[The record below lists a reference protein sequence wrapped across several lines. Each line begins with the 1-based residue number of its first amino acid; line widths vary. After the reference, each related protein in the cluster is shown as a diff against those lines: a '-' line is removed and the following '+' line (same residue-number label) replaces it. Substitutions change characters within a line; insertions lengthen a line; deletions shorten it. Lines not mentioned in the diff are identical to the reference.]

1 MVSGGPYKI
10 GQIFGAYRLEAYL
23 GAGAFKNVYRAR
35 NVGNGPGPAVV
46 ALGFPHIQD
55 SESVAELEREHSVT
69 SRLVHPNIL
78 RVYAVMRAEAV
89 AFLVMDFVAGRNLRT
104 VLRESGALDAARAT
118 RYVGLV
124 CDALAYAHSA
134 HVFHRDIKP
143 ENILVT
149 PEGEPL
155 LVDFGVARLL
165 ARTTEKAET
174 RVGTLEYMAPEL
186 FHGAAG
192 TNADLWALGVT
203 LYELLTGARPFT
215 GEVGEVMSKISSVA
229 RHDEAPLQARGVDTR
244 LIRVL
249 RKALSKDPET
259 RYQRAE
265 EFARDLEAA
274 ARRTRLVDDDESRL
288 EVLLKASIPLV
299 YVVSFE
305 EERVL
310 AALRDIAARLGEERG
325 AARSVLVWSASR
337 GLMDATGK
345 TVPQTAGD
353 PTGAIY
359 HAIESPEDSIYVLLD
374 IHRQGSPAV
383 SRLLRD
389 AARVVRT
396 TRKSIVL
403 LSPVYGL
410 ADEIAHE
417 ATLLQFHLPDRNL
430 LEPMIDRVAEVMKND
445 GVSVDLDAES
455 RATVARSAMGLT
467 LAEAERALRLSALKQ
482 GVLDRSSARS
492 IAEQKSQIIRK
503 SGILEYYDTSD
514 SFADVAGL
522 KGLLSWFS
530 ERYPVFAGTARY
542 AGLPAPRGVLLVG
555 VPGCGKSLAAR
566 ALAGSWR
573 TPLVR
578 LDVGKI
584 FGSLVGEAEANLRR
598 AIQTAEAV
606 SPCILWIDEI
616 EKGFAGSQSQSGGG
630 VGARVFAT
638 FLTWLQDKRSPV
650 FVVATA
656 NDLRGLPPELLRQGR
671 FDETFFVGLPDER
684 ERTDAWRIHL
694 QKRKRDPGRFDI
706 GALTNMTAGYSGA
719 EIEQCVVAGLYRAFG
734 QSRDVLQGDMAAAIA
749 ETQPLS
755 QAQPEQVSAIVAWG
769 LQNARPASA
778 P

>member
-23 GAGAFKNVYRAR
+23 GAGAFKNVYRAS
-35 NVGNGPGPAVV
+35 NVGNGPGPDVV

-89 AFLVMDFVAGRNLRT
+89 AFLVMDFVAGRNLRA
-104 VLRESGALDAARAT
+104 VLREAGALDAARAT

-305 EERVL
+305 EDRVL
-310 AALRDIAARLGEERG
+310 VALRDIAARLGEERG

-359 HAIESPEDSIYVLLD
+359 HAIERP
-374 IHRQGSPAV
+374 G
-383 SRLLRD
+383 
-389 AARVVRT
+389 
-396 TRKSIVL
+396 
-403 LSPVYGL
+403 
-410 ADEIAHE
+410 
-417 ATLLQFHLPDRNL
+417 
-430 LEPMIDRVAEVMKND
+430 
-445 GVSVDLDAES
+445 
-455 RATVARSAMGLT
+455 
-467 LAEAERALRLSALKQ
+467 
-482 GVLDRSSARS
+482 
-492 IAEQKSQIIRK
+492 IR
-503 SGILEYYDTSD
+503 
-514 SFADVAGL
+514 
-522 KGLLSWFS
+522 
-530 ERYPVFAGTARY
+530 
-542 AGLPAPRGVLLVG
+542 
-555 VPGCGKSLAAR
+555 
-566 ALAGSWR
+566 
-573 TPLVR
+573 
-578 LDVGKI
+578 
-584 FGSLVGEAEANLRR
+584 
-598 AIQTAEAV
+598 
-606 SPCILWIDEI
+606 
-616 EKGFAGSQSQSGGG
+616 
-630 VGARVFAT
+630 
-638 FLTWLQDKRSPV
+638 
-650 FVVATA
+650 
-656 NDLRGLPPELLRQGR
+656 
-671 FDETFFVGLPDER
+671 
-684 ERTDAWRIHL
+684 H
-694 QKRKRDPGRFDI
+694 
-706 GALTNMTAGYSGA
+706 
-719 EIEQCVVAGLYRAFG
+719 
-734 QSRDVLQGDMAAAIA
+734 
-749 ETQPLS
+749 
-755 QAQPEQVSAIVAWG
+755 
-769 LQNARPASA
+769 
-778 P
+778 